1 MSRKHKR
8 RIHSFKWQYVV
19 QFWKKYHGFLPEF
32 YTMHFFKNFKH
43 MYVQKNAFIKC
54 LSVLI
59 RHLFQPDVV
68 RIIWTTSM
76 HLEWK
81 FDQKL
86 KGKIPHYIK
95 PHPAW
100 FLWIVN
106 YIYIISVLEQILL
119 YSLLIEFRKADLILH
134 SFIYY
139 IYFQNSFYYIHL
151 DTV

>member
-19 QFWKKYHGFLPEF
+19 QFWKKYHGFSPEF
-32 YTMHFFKNFKH
+32 FTMHFFKNFKH
-43 MYVQKNAFIKC
+43 MCVQKNAFIKC

-68 RIIWTTSM
+68 RMIWTTSI

-95 PHPAW
+95 PHPTW
-100 FLWIVN
+100 FLWIEN
-106 YIYIISVLEQILL
+106 YIYILSLSWNRFCFILYWLNFVKQIL
-119 YSLLIEFRKADLILH
+119 F
-134 SFIYY
+134 F
-139 IYFQNSFYYIHL
+139 IHL
-151 DTV
+151 FITFIFRILFITFT